1 MQKKKGLLLRK
12 SLTAIFP
19 LGVLLVL
26 FCLAHPSQASAPSL
40 VGVWKGTA
48 QRITP
53 QGCSSLPLTVQVVRQ
68 CGHLVSGTLQ
78 VDSKTLIF
86 VGRIK
91 DDLSINFH
99 GVTKISNAEFD
110 SLSLT
115 GSYSTSP
122 PRITVTEFSFYS
134 SYPGNDEYDVFQT
147 AFTGPIK
154 TKGVVPF
161 ELLLSE

>member
-1 MQKKKGLLLRK
+1 MEKKKGLLLRK

-19 LGVLLVL
+19 LWVLLML
-26 FCLAHPSQASAPSL
+26 FCLAYPSQASAPSL
-40 VGVWKGTA
+40 VGVWQGTA

-53 QGCSSLPLTVQVVRQ
+53 QGCSSLPLTVQVARQ
-68 CGHLVSGTLQ
+68 CGHLVSGTVK

-91 DDLSINFH
+91 DDLSIKFH
-99 GVTKISNAEFD
+99 GVTNISTTEYDN
-110 SLSLT
+110 LSLT
-115 GSYSTSP
+115 GSYSASP
-122 PRITVTEFSFYS
+122 PRITVTEFSFFS

-147 AFTGPIK
+147 ASSGPIK
-154 TKGVVPF
+154 ATGVVQF

>member
-1 MQKKKGLLLRK
+1 MRK

-19 LGVLLVL
+19 LWVFLVL

-53 QGCSSLPLTVQVVRQ
+53 QGCSSLPLTVQVARQ
-68 CGHLVSGTLQ
+68 CGRLVSGTVQ
-78 VDSKTLIF
+78 VEGKTLIF

-99 GVTKISNAEFD
+99 GGTKISTVEIDN
-110 SLSLT
+110 LSLT
-115 GSYSTSP
+115 GSYSASP
-122 PRITVTEFSFYS
+122 TPRITVTEFSFYNN
-134 SYPGNDEYDVFQT
+134 YPGNDEYDVFQT
-147 AFTGPIK
+147 PFWGPIK
-154 TKGVVPF
+154 TGGMVPF
-161 ELLLSE
+161 MLLLGE